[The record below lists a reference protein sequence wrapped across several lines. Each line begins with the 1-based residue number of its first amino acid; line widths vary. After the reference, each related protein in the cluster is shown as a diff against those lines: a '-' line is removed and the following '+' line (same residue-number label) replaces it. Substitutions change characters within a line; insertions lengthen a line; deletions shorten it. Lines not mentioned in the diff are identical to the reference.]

1 MHLVMLETNGNQRFI
16 FSSPRLRDSV
26 GASSLLTKLEQWTAQ
41 ELLTTGAAAAWRAAR
56 GLHYG
61 REPHDSQWV
70 STSSGKVIFLV
81 DSAQQAKDVIGA
93 VTRKALAEAPG
104 MDV

>member
-41 ELLTTGAAAAWRAAR
+41 ELLATGAAAAWRAAR
-56 GLHYG
+56 GLPDG
-61 REPHDSQWV
+61 REPHESQWV
-70 STSSGKVIFLV
+70 SVSSGKVI
-81 DSAQQAKDVIGA
+81 S
-93 VTRKALAEAPG
+93 TTALFFSLQSRIPTVGFSVASFTLRS
-104 MDV
+104 